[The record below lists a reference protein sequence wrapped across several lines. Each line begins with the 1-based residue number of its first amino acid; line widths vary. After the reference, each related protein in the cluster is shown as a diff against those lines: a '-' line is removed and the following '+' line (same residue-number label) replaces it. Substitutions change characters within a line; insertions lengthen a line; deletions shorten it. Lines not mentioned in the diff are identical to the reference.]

1 MGRPGSEHRSMLR
14 RSRSLLI
21 DSLPCRLQDYIL
33 HLYGSIDV
41 MGRGGGGGHVKSA
54 FYFLKFFLQTFLFL
68 LVFISALGS
77 NVC

>member
-41 MGRGGGGGHVKSA
+41 MGRGGAAHTEPLGLENADCSEHV
-54 FYFLKFFLQTFLFL
+54 
-68 LVFISALGS
+68 GP
-77 NVC
+77 